1 MQHDHEYLHEHN
13 IPHVHHPD
21 DVHDEAKAHLH
32 SHEHAHDHAHGAHP
46 HVHENTK
53 AVLNRLSRAIG
64 HLESVKKMVENG
76 RDCSEVLI
84 QIAAVRSAI
93 NNIGKVILQDHIQH
107 CLVDAVENDDE
118 QALDDLCQAIDTF
131 IKYLKAALSAPPF
144 DLHAKS
150 PAGFRLP
157 DSLVC
162 FLRAFRAPRRYRR
175 SYTASRSRGRRRPG
189 PRAPRQAARPPRQ
202 TGTP

>member
-21 DVHDEAKAHLH
+21 DVHDEAQAHLH

-107 CLVDAVENDDE
+107 CIVDAVEHDDE
-118 QALDDLCQAIDTF
+118 QAIDALCQAIDKF
-131 IKYLKAALSAPPF
+131 VK
-144 DLHAKS
+144 
-150 PAGFRLP
+150 
-157 DSLVC
+157 
-162 FLRAFRAPRRYRR
+162 
-175 SYTASRSRGRRRPG
+175 
-189 PRAPRQAARPPRQ
+189 
-202 TGTP
+202 